1 MVWIVLGVFVH
12 AAVVWMLW
20 IEARDQSQQH
30 VDPDPAQTRTRQT
43 GKQTLTFWRHA
54 GRKRSS

>member
-20 IEARDQSQQH
+20 MEARDQSQQRG
-30 VDPDPAQTRTRQT
+30 DSDAAQTRTRQSGT
-43 GKQTLTFWRHA
+43 HALTFRRHV
-54 GRKRSS
+54 GRK